1 MICVPI
7 TSKTV
12 SEAIYNIKK
21 AENVADIIELRADYL
36 KNPDLKVL
44 LNAT

>member
-12 SEAIYNIKK
+12 TEAINEIKK
-21 AENVADIIELRADYL
+21 AENVADIIELRVDYL
-36 KNPDLKVL
+36 KNPVERWIL
-44 LNAT
+44 